1 MIIKEKIFYPSDI
14 SPIELLNRFIES
26 NSISRD
32 RILSITYRIPNELCL
47 FYDCEGLHI
56 YIY

>member
-14 SPIELLNRFIES
+14 SPIESLRLFVES

-32 RILSITYRIPNELCL
+32 RILSITYRTPNELCL

-56 YIY
+56 FDY